1 MKKLFDNLKISR
13 KIINGFLVVSIISV
27 IIGLVGIISVI
38 STNQA
43 NIRLYQ
49 EDTLGLQYAGNAAVD
64 FQQLRYDML
73 KLRKTEGSAQSDID
87 TQVKATKASADVF
100 ADALLKCDGTLLSDE
115 YRPLIETFNNNW
127 NQYSQY
133 VNTYIEAAS
142 KNDFSGLAEIS
153 GSVSTVGTAMR
164 DDFTTLF
171 NMTSHRASET
181 SNNTNQSSTVTLIIL
196 IAATALSL
204 VISLLLGFWISKQLS
219 YPINRIATV
228 AGILSKG
235 DMDLDSFLVKADYE
249 YKYRKDEIGALAL
262 AFNGLMAGTKK
273 QAEEVKRLADGDLT
287 TELTLRSDRDTLGL
301 VLATVID
308 NLNKLVSSII
318 SSAEQVESGSNLI
331 ANSST
336 TLSQGAAEQ
345 ASTVQQLTAS
355 LEEIA
360 SQTTLN
366 AQSAEQA
373 NQLATYAK
381 KDAENGNSQMSELLK
396 AMDMINASSGS
407 INKIIKVIDDIAF
420 QTNILALNAAVE
432 AARAGQHGKGF
443 AVVAE
448 EVRTLAAKSA
458 NAAKETTEM
467 IEDSI
472 RNVENGIKIANQT
485 ADALAKIVSE
495 ISNATDLVGSIAI
508 ASKEQA
514 SGIEQLNQGILQV
527 SQVVQHNAATSEES
541 AAASEELASQAQ
553 QLKEIVGLFKVKAG
567 YISESQKT
575 TNARPLPSGT
585 AKAAMSLQKS
595 FGKY

>member
-1 MKKLFDNLKISR
+1 
-13 KIINGFLVVSIISV
+13 
-27 IIGLVGIISVI
+27 
-38 STNQA
+38 
-43 NIRLYQ
+43 
-49 EDTLGLQYAGNAAVD
+49 
-64 FQQLRYDML
+64 
-73 KLRKTEGSAQSDID
+73 
-87 TQVKATKASADVF
+87 
-100 ADALLKCDGTLLSDE
+100 
-115 YRPLIETFNNNW
+115 
-127 NQYSQY
+127 
-133 VNTYIEAAS
+133 
-142 KNDFSGLAEIS
+142 
-153 GSVSTVGTAMR
+153 MR

-381 KDAENGNSQMSELLK
+381 KDAENGNSQM
-396 AMDMINASSGS
+396 INASSGS